1 MNLNF
6 KKLKPKQIAGL
17 AALTVGALVLGK
29 IARDIKKVCQ
39 MANEKEAELALAN
52 EQVEEPVVEVIEETP
67 VAEAI
72 EEPAAEVVETEV
84 VATET
89 IAD

>member
-52 EQVEEPVVEVIEETP
+52 EQVEEPVIEETP

-89 IAD
+89 IAE

>member
-52 EQVEEPVVEVIEETP
+52 EQVEAPVVEETP

-89 IAD
+89 IAE